1 MCLFGFSFNVRLN
14 LKYVVKLICAS
25 VNGNRKKEDI
35 IAQLQID
42 VVVPFNRLR
51 WFYDFMLYV
60 LYLSGHKSIF
70 CIHKKIKDF
79 KRASK
84 LH

>member
-1 MCLFGFSFNVRLN
+1 MCLFVCLSFLSFSVRLN
-14 LKYVVKLICAS
+14 QKYVVELICAS
-25 VNGNRKKEDI
+25 VNGNRKQKKEDI

-51 WFYDFMLYV
+51 WFHDLMLYV

-70 CIHKKIKDF
+70 CIHKKTK
-79 KRASK
+79 
-84 LH
+84 